1 MPAQDFTL
9 GVEEEYQIID
19 PQTRRLRPRVLQVLP
34 EAQAALGENAQPEF
48 QASQIE
54 MATPVCSTLAEV
66 RAQVVRARRALLDAA
81 KRDGNKIGAAGT
93 HPFSHSADQPVTPK
107 PRYQDMAEQYQ
118 QLGQELVIFGC
129 HVHVGLLDPDAG
141 LAVMNRARHWLAPLL
156 ALSANSPFWEGLD
169 TGYASYRTEL
179 WVRWPMAGPPLPFAS
194 RAEHDALVQ
203 ALVATG
209 SISDA
214 SKIYWDIRL
223 PEKTPT
229 VEFRVAD
236 VCLRVDEAVLL
247 AGLVRALAR
256 TCDAQAQRDEPF
268 TPARPELLR
277 AAHWRAA
284 RYGLEGELID
294 IAVGRS
300 VPAADL
306 LQSLLAFVRP
316 ALEEAGDW
324 EEVSAL
330 LDETLRGGNG
340 AMRQRAVFAETNSPE
355 VVVDYILEET
365 ARGTEGSG
373 TSE

>member
-19 PQTRRLRPRVLQVLP
+19 PQTRRLRPRAVQVLP
-34 EAQAALGENAQPEF
+34 DAEEALGENAQHEF
-48 QASQIE
+48 HASQIE
-54 MATPVCSTLAEV
+54 MATPVCLTLAEV

-81 KRDGNKIGAAGT
+81 GRDGNRIGAAGT
-93 HPFSHSADQPVTPK
+93 HPFSRSADQPVTPK

-118 QLGQELVIFGC
+118 QLAHELVIFGC
-129 HVHVGLLDPDAG
+129 HVHVGLPDPEAG
-141 LAVMNRARHWLAPLL
+141 LAVMNRARHWLAPLV
-156 ALSANSPFWEGLD
+156 ALCANSPFWEGAD

-194 RAEHDALVQ
+194 REEYDDLVQ

-223 PEKTPT
+223 PQKTPT

-256 TCDAQAQRDEPF
+256 TCFNQAERDEAF
-268 TPARPELLR
+268 LPARPELLR

-294 IAVGRS
+294 VTAQRA
-300 VPAADL
+300 VPAAEL
-306 LQSLLAFVRP
+306 VQSLLAFVRP
-316 ALEEAGDW
+316 ALEDAGDW
-324 EEVSAL
+324 DEVSAL
-330 LDETLRGGNG
+330 TTETLQGGNG

-355 VVVDYILEET
+355 AVVDYILEET
-365 ARGTEGSG
+365 ARGTEGSSD
-373 TSE
+373 SE

>member
-1 MPAQDFTL
+1 MPAQEFTL

-19 PQTRRLRPRVLQVLP
+19 PQTRRLRPRVMQVLP
-34 EAQAALGENAQPEF
+34 QAQAALGENAQPEF

-54 MATPVCSTLAEV
+54 MATPVCRTLAEV
-66 RAQVVRARRALLDAA
+66 RAHVVRARRALLDAA
-81 KRDGNKIGAAGT
+81 GRDGGRIGSAGT
-93 HPFSHSADQPVTPK
+93 HPFSNSADQPVTPK
-107 PRYQDMAEQYQ
+107 ERYQDMAEQYQ
-118 QLGQELVIFGC
+118 QLAHELVIFGC
-129 HVHVGLLDPDAG
+129 HVHIGLPDPDAG
-141 LAVMNRARHWLAPLL
+141 LSVMNRARLWLAPLL
-156 ALSANSPFWEGLD
+156 ALSANSPFWEGSD

-194 RAEHDALVQ
+194 REEHDALVQ

-223 PEKTPT
+223 PQKTPT
-229 VEFRVAD
+229 IEFRVAD

-256 TCDAQAQRDEPF
+256 TCYAQAQEDQPF
-268 TPARPELLR
+268 EPARPELLR

-294 IAVGRS
+294 IAANRA

-306 LQSLLAFVRP
+306 VQSLLAFVRP

-324 EEVSAL
+324 DEVSELTA
-330 LDETLRGGNG
+330 EVLRGGNG
-340 AMRQRAVFAETNSPE
+340 AMRQRAVFAETNSLE
-355 VVVDYILEET
+355 AVVDYILEEVVV
-365 ARGTEGSG
+365 SN
-373 TSE
+373 